1 MSPLPHGPDV
11 KQGVNIGAQSS
22 SPTVWPSNRQDA
34 PLGIFL
40 VRSHMLR
47 HACGFQARHDGHDT
61 RPIQGYLGH
70 RSIMST
76 IRYTVLDGEP
86 VQELLERLGGAA
98 QSEAKTASPP

>member
-1 MSPLPHGPDV
+1 
-11 KQGVNIGAQSS
+11 
-22 SPTVWPSNRQDA
+22 
-34 PLGIFL
+34 
-40 VRSHMLR
+40 MLR
-47 HACGFQARHDGHDT
+47 HAYGFQARHDGHDT
-61 RPIQGYLGH
+61 RPIQAYLGH